1 MEHKEVYA
9 QSRWSLDDL
18 FTGFEDA
25 NIEATYGKLE
35 AMVAQ
40 FEKFREELTPGIS
53 AERFMEIVSGSEAM
67 EKLGYR
73 LYGFAELSFAAN
85 TQDQKAQI
93 AVARIQQFAAEISNP
108 KSVEDPIWANSI
120 NVDGT
125 LNVLIA
131 ARDAG
136 VKRLV
141 MASSCAIYGDTGDKP
156 QREDF
161 LPHPLSPY
169 GATKICGEHYLSVF
183 HQIYGLET
191 VRLRY
196 FNVFGPRQSPK
207 SQYAAA
213 IPIFID
219 RILQGKEIHIF
230 GDGKQTR
237 DFAYVEDVARANY
250 LACTVPQAAGEVFNI
265 SGGRSIDLNQLVEQ
279 LRQLAGH
286 DVEVVYDPPKLGDIK
301 YSSSD
306 PSKARDVP
314 GYVPSVTFAEGLERA
329 FRYLAAKADA
339 AGQP

>member
-1 MEHKEVYA
+1 MVTGGAGFIGGHTTELLVSEGHDVLVFDNFSTGHRENLDAVVDRIEVVEGDICDTAALKESM
-9 QSRWSLDDL
+9 Q
-18 FTGFEDA
+18 
-25 NIEATYGKLE
+25 
-35 AMVAQ
+35 
-40 FEKFREELTPGIS
+40 GIDYV
-53 AERFMEIVSGSEAM
+53 IH
-67 EKLGYR
+67 L
-73 LYGFAELSFAAN
+73 
-85 TQDQKAQI
+85 
-93 AVARIQQFAAEISNP
+93 AAEISNP

-161 LPHPLSPY
+161 VPHPLSPY

-183 HQIYGLET
+183 QQIYGLET

-219 RILQGKEIHIF
+219 RILQGKGIHIF

-237 DFAYVEDVARANY
+237 DFAYVGDVARANY
-250 LACTVPQAAGEVFNI
+250 MACTVPQAAGEVFNI
-265 SGGRSIDLNQLVEQ
+265 SGGKSIDLNELVDQ
-279 LRQLAGH
+279 LRELAGH
-286 DVEVVYDPPKLGDIK
+286 DVEVVYDPPKVGDIK

-306 PSKARDVP
+306 PTKARDIL
-314 GYVPSVTFAEGLERA
+314 GYLPSVTFAEGLERA
-329 FRYLAAKADA
+329 FAYLDAKSKAAR
-339 AGQP
+339 

>member
-1 MEHKEVYA
+1 MV
-9 QSRWSLDDL
+9 
-18 FTGFEDA
+18 TGGAGFIGGHTTELLL
-25 NIEATYGKLE
+25 NEGHEALVFDNFSTGSMTNLE
-35 AMVAQ
+35 A
-40 FEKFREELTPGIS
+40 
-53 AERFMEIVSGSEAM
+53 
-67 EKLGYR
+67 
-73 LYGFAELSFAAN
+73 
-85 TQDQKAQI
+85 I
-93 AVARIQQFAAEISNP
+93 ADRIQVVDGDIRDTVALNDAMQGIDFVIHLAAEISNP
-108 KSVEDPIWANSI
+108 KSVEDPVWANAI

-136 VKRLV
+136 VKRLM
-141 MASSCAIYGDTGDKP
+141 MASSCAIYGDTGDQA

-219 RILQGKEIHIF
+219 RILQGNPIRIF

-237 DFAYVEDVARANY
+237 DFAYVGDVARANY
-250 LACTVPQAAGEVFNI
+250 LACTAPKAAGEVFNI
-265 SGGRSIDLNQLVEQ
+265 SGGQSIDLNELIAQLE
-279 LRQLAGH
+279 LLAGH
-286 DVEVVYDPPKLGDIK
+286 EVEVIYDPPKVGDIK

-306 PSKARDVP
+306 PSKARDVL
-314 GYVPSVTFAEGLERA
+314 GYAPSVTFAEGLKRA
-329 FRYLAAKADA
+329 FAYLAAKSGA
-339 AGQP
+339 A

>member
-1 MEHKEVYA
+1 
-9 QSRWSLDDL
+9 
-18 FTGFEDA
+18 
-25 NIEATYGKLE
+25 
-35 AMVAQ
+35 
-40 FEKFREELTPGIS
+40 
-53 AERFMEIVSGSEAM
+53 
-67 EKLGYR
+67 
-73 LYGFAELSFAAN
+73 
-85 TQDQKAQI
+85 
-93 AVARIQQFAAEISNP
+93 
-108 KSVEDPIWANSI
+108 
-120 NVDGT
+120 VDGT

-306 PSKARDVP
+306 PSKARDVL

>member
-1 MEHKEVYA
+1 M
-9 QSRWSLDDL
+9 S
-18 FTGFEDA
+18 
-25 NIEATYGKLE
+25 
-35 AMVAQ
+35 
-40 FEKFREELTPGIS
+40 
-53 AERFMEIVSGSEAM
+53 RFMVTGGAGFIGGHTTELLVSKGHEVLVFDNFSTGHRENLDAVAGKIEISEADICDIDA
-67 EKLGYR
+67 L
-73 LYGFAELSFAAN
+73 N
-85 TQDQKAQI
+85 KAMQGI
-93 AVARIQQFAAEISNP
+93 DFVIHLAAEISNP
-108 KSVEDPIWANSI
+108 RSVEDPLWANSI

-136 VKRLV
+136 VKRLA

-161 LPHPLSPY
+161 VPHPLSPY

-196 FNVFGPRQSPK
+196 FNVFGPRQSPR

-219 RILQGKEIHIF
+219 RILQNKEIHIF

-237 DFAYVEDVARANY
+237 DFAYVGDVARANY

-265 SGGRSIDLNQLVEQ
+265 SGGRSIDLNELVAQ
-279 LRQLAGH
+279 LRHLAGRE
-286 DVEVVYDPPKLGDIK
+286 VEVVYDPPKVGDIK

-306 PSKARDVP
+306 PAKARDVL
-314 GYVPSVTFAEGLERA
+314 GYVPSVSFAEGLERA
-329 FRYLAAKADA
+329 FRYLASKSGA
-339 AGQP
+339 AG

>member
-1 MEHKEVYA
+1 MVTGGAGFIGGHTTELLVGKGHDALVFDNF
-9 QSRWSLDDL
+9 STGSMTNLD
-18 FTGFEDA
+18 A
-25 NIEATYGKLE
+25 
-35 AMVAQ
+35 VAG
-40 FEKFREELTPGIS
+40 RI
-53 AERFMEIVSGSEAM
+53 EIVEGDICNTDALNKAM
-67 EKLGYR
+67 QGIDYVIHL
-73 LYGFAELSFAAN
+73 
-85 TQDQKAQI
+85 
-93 AVARIQQFAAEISNP
+93 AAEISNP
-108 KSVEDPIWANSI
+108 KSVEDPVWANAI

-161 LPHPLSPY
+161 VPHPLSPY

-219 RILQGKEIHIF
+219 RILRGEAVHIF

-237 DFAYVEDVARANY
+237 DFAYVGDVARANY
-250 LACTVPQAAGEVFNI
+250 LACTVPQAAGEIFNI
-265 SGGRSIDLNQLVEQ
+265 SGGQSIDLNELVDQ

-286 DVEVVYDPPKLGDIK
+286 DVEVIYDPPKVGDIK

-306 PSKARDVP
+306 PTKARDVL
-314 GYVPSVTFAEGLERA
+314 GYVPSVTFAEGLKRA
-329 FRYLAAKADA
+329 FTYLDAKSRA
-339 AGQP
+339 AG

>member
-1 MEHKEVYA
+1 MVTGGAGFIGGHTTELLVSEGHDVLVFDNFSTGHRENLAAVADKIEVV
-9 QSRWSLDDL
+9 
-18 FTGFEDA
+18 
-25 NIEATYGKLE
+25 EADICDPAALTE
-35 AMVAQ
+35 AM
-40 FEKFREELTPGIS
+40 KGIDYV
-53 AERFMEIVSGSEAM
+53 IH
-67 EKLGYR
+67 L
-73 LYGFAELSFAAN
+73 
-85 TQDQKAQI
+85 
-93 AVARIQQFAAEISNP
+93 AAEISNP

-136 VKRLV
+136 VKRLM

-219 RILQGKEIHIF
+219 RILRGEAIHIF

-237 DFAYVEDVARANY
+237 DFAYVGDVARANY
-250 LACTVPQAAGEVFNI
+250 LACTVPQAAGEVFNV
-265 SGGRSIDLNQLVEQ
+265 SGGQSIDLNELVGQLK
-279 LRQLAGH
+279 QLAGH
-286 DVEVVYDPPKLGDIK
+286 DVEVVYDPAKVGDIK

-306 PSKARDVP
+306 PSKARDIL
-314 GYVPSVTFAEGLERA
+314 GYVPSVSFAEGLKRA
-329 FRYLAAKADA
+329 FTYLAAKSGATS
-339 AGQP
+339 